1 MLKAKAALDAKVA
14 VRYRVVARRGDLD
27 DCVVLH
33 VQGERTSDPAI
44 LANRIRLSLFGL
56 VPCAVLTHVVFTCK
70 HQRTCWTN
78 LNAVATVNT
87 SRIS

>member
-1 MLKAKAALDAKVA
+1 MLKPEATLDAKVA

-44 LANRIRLSLFGL
+44 RANRIRLSLFRF
-56 VPCAVLTHVVFTCK
+56 VPCAVLAHVVFTCK
-70 HQRTCWTN
+70 HQRTGWAN
-78 LNAVATVNT
+78 LNAVTAINT
-87 SRIS
+87 CRIS